1 MISRSFRLERGSSLH
16 NMLKRSNSSLL
27 ASELVS
33 AEIARVT
40 AYEKLSQSMRLTD
53 EYASSSYGHDHD
65 RRRRRRNRSGWSFLT
80 KVFFFKKK
88 GSHDVNPQPQVDMAA
103 EEKKKSTWLPDP
115 QRRWPVQGWW
125 RNWCITIDSP
135 ILRFCNPITSY
146 ARYRV

>member
-40 AYEKLSQSMRLTD
+40 AYEKLFQSMRLTD

-65 RRRRRRNRSGWSFLT
+65 RRRRRNRSGWSFLT
-80 KVFFFKKK
+80 KVFSFKKK
-88 GSHDVNPQPQVDMAA
+88 GSHDVNPPPQVDMAA
-103 EEKKKSTWLPDP
+103 EEKKKRSTWLPDP

-135 ILRFCNPITSY
+135 IPRFCNPITIICK
-146 ARYRV
+146 V